1 MMSRM
6 TSEDRR
12 QLENTPGRTD
22 EGLKT
27 GYGCGMH
34 RFHRLI
40 QILVGRPRLWT
51 AIALG
56 ALTWA
61 LLPATFSDHA
71 GTRYLMAW
79 NVCAFTYLGFAVHMM
94 RTSDADHITRRALKQ
109 HEGRFMVLAMVMTG
123 AVSVLV
129 AITSQLLSIKDVSYI
144 VKVWHVALTV
154 ITVLSTWLFTHTLF
168 AMHYAHDFYMARANQ
183 QPTPLQFP
191 GEDQPDY
198 GDFMYAACII
208 GTSGQTADVSF
219 ASRAVRRVCLLHC
232 TFAFFFNT
240 TILALT
246 INIAAGLF

>member
-1 MMSRM
+1 M
-6 TSEDRR
+6 
-12 QLENTPGRTD
+12 
-22 EGLKT
+22 
-27 GYGCGMH
+27 
-34 RFHRLI
+34 
-40 QILVGRPRLWT
+40 GRPRLWS

-61 LLPATFSDHA
+61 LLPESLINHA

-79 NVCAFTYLGFAVHMM
+79 NVCAFTYLALAVHMM
-94 RTSDADHITRRALKQ
+94 RTSDADHITRRAINQ
-109 HEGRFMVLAMVMTG
+109 HEGRFLVLAVVITG

-129 AITSQLLSIKDVSYI
+129 AITSQLGPIKDASDL

-154 ITVLSTWLFTHTLF
+154 VTVLSTWLFIHTLF
-168 AMHYAHDFYMARANQ
+168 AMHYAHDFYIARANQ
-183 QPTPLQFP
+183 QPEPLQFP

-232 TFAFFFNT
+232 TFSFFFNT

-246 INIAAGLF
+246 INIAAGLFGA